1 MQAYPKQNCA
11 VEKGLAMLSMAFLVL
26 MSLLAGILTGIIG
39 MASLTLYPVLV
50 SIGVPAISANATIT
64 VATVGAGIGTTMAS
78 LRELHHHWKIAFTVA
93 ALCTG
98 GSVIGAL
105 ILIHSSNASFKE
117 VVPLFIFAAG
127 IMLLW
132 PSKSS
137 YNPGQRR
144 QLIATILGWLGVAL
158 IGLYNGYFG
167 AASGLLMIAVLSK
180 VVGGKYVTYNAIRN
194 FSSFCS
200 NVVPATMF
208 IIMLKIQW
216 NLIIPLLLGLFIG
229 GYIGPVIARYI
240 PGKLIKTSVGII
252 ALILAGIL
260 AWQAY

>member
-1 MQAYPKQNCA
+1 
-11 VEKGLAMLSMAFLVL
+11 MLSMAFLVL

-78 LRELHHHWKIAFTVA
+78 LRELHHHWKAAFTA
-93 ALCTG
+93 AILCTS

-105 ILIHSSNASFKE
+105 ILNASFKK

-137 YNPGQRR
+137 SNSGLRKG
-144 QLIATILGWLGVAL
+144 LIATILGWIGVAL
-158 IGLYNGYFG
+158 IGIYNGYFG

-180 VVGGKYVTYNAIRN
+180 VVGGKYVTYNSIRN

-200 NVVPATMF
+200 NVVSAIMF
-208 IIMLKIQW
+208 SFMLKIQW
-216 NLIIPLLLGLFIG
+216 NLIIPLLIGLFIG
-229 GYIGPVIARYI
+229 GYIGPVIARHI
-240 PGKLIKTSVGII
+240 PEKLIKTSVGIF

-260 AWQAY
+260 TWQAY